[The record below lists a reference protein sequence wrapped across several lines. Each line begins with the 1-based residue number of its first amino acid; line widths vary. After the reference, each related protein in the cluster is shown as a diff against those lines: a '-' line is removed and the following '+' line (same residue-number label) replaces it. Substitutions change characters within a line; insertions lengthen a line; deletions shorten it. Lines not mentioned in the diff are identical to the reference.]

1 MTGRSYVLSEVTWKV
16 VKETAFQLAVLPWG
30 ATEPHNNHLPFGTDI
45 LESERIANEAARL
58 AWEKGVKPLVLPAV
72 PFGVNTTQL
81 GIGPTINM
89 HPSTQLQVVRDIV
102 ESLEACG
109 IEKLLILNG
118 HGGNDFRQIIREVRA
133 ETSVFLS
140 TLNWWTVLDATRYF
154 DEPGDHAGELET
166 SLMLYLTPDLVLPLS
181 EAGAGQAKK
190 FRISGLREGWAW
202 APREW
207 NEVTSDTGV
216 GDPRAA
222 SIEKGLVYFHAVT
235 EKIAEYLTDL
245 ANADLAD
252 LYD

>member
-1 MTGRSYVLSEVTWKV
+1 MTGRPYVLSEVTWKV

-72 PFGVNTTQL
+72 PYGVNTTQL

-202 APREW
+202 APRDW

-216 GDPRAA
+216 GDPREA
-222 SIEKGLVYFHAVT
+222 STEKGLVYFHAVT
-235 EKIAEYLTDL
+235 EKIAEFLTDL

>member
-16 VKETAFQLAVLPWG
+16 VKETAFQIAVLPWG

-109 IEKLLILNG
+109 IEKLVILNG

-166 SLMLYLTPDLVLPLS
+166 SLMLYLTPDLVLPLT

-202 APREW
+202 APRAW
-207 NEVTSDTGV
+207 SEVTSDTGV

-222 SIEKGLVYFHAVT
+222 SIEKGFVYFHAVT
-235 EKIAEYLTDL
+235 EKIAEFLTDL
-245 ANADLAD
+245 ARADLAD